1 MNYLTLTLPP
11 SWGAEESYDVGSNFE
26 SQLGDGYISTSSS
39 VEPRVTWTIQAIDT
53 KDKIENISDFLSNRS
68 GVESFYW
75 SPNVE
80 VLPLQLYFC
89 TEWSITP
96 IGFDT
101 FSFSAT
107 FIKDIESPCSDLSDL
122 IDITKIKSDIT
133 ASKVFID
140 NVSTIDVNNLII
152 NNSTPKEGNTWLHV
166 FYTFATEAYSDFF
179 KIQVVEPDGIK
190 KDVLI
195 KSGAGSGAVSNSLV
209 FGTGTPN
216 PWTSFSYAFQKKGK
230 YKIRFLHEKD
240 SGFSVQNEVVA
251 IDSVVIGNS
260 STRAGITTT
269 YLNQDFESGTIP
281 SGWINNWWQITQ
293 SPVYSGT
300 KAIKS
305 SLTDD
310 DRNATASLEFE
321 FEIFPQPNLQSLLM
335 ISDANLVT
343 KLCHQDNN
351 VEIPWQAGTLYDQIN
366 LSMAFLNVYKLLD
379 DQTWLDKSL
388 LLAEAIETYY
398 YNGNSTLPHWLIN
411 VRSPIGSI
419 QNNQLF
425 EIYSPNGG
433 YTAFPPSVTTLA
445 TNQVNVRASWLPML
459 WELYDE
465 LYSITQNVVWQTRSN
480 KIKTGFQS
488 IINYSPNTINSEL
501 FTFSITRQ
509 NNTVTSRYGDRYLIS
524 QNLWGLVDN
533 NTEQLLA
540 AIDNLTKAQIKYAE
554 INDEFGPFAFRI
566 SPIDSKWHLN
576 TATGEISSTGSII
589 NVFIVNPMI
598 EGSDSGF
605 SQAQFG
611 LWLAKALYYSNTRF
625 DSLQKLLM
633 DWLNWIDGIW
643 CSIEP
648 DFPPVRFSEN
658 NLPYP
663 DSDPATQA
671 LIGESALWA
680 NINGE
685 DPGTTFRL
693 ILRTY
698 EYLEEQFEIN
708 VASVMYGSWSKDSE
722 TYIGETL
729 KNYDSR
735 THSCVINFLTRLALY
750 KNQLIY
756 PTCNES
762 VRTPLRQQISESC
775 CGSPTVQCGI
785 YEYYTNLVGDYDGY
799 FSNCVLAMNLYIF
812 TTS

>member
-53 KDKIENISDFLSNRS
+53 KDNIENVSNFLSIRR

-96 IGFDT
+96 VGFDT
-101 FSFSAT
+101 FNFSAT
-107 FIKDIESPCSDLSDL
+107 FIKDIESLCNDLSDL
-122 IDITKIKSDIT
+122 IDITKIKSDVT
-133 ASKVFID
+133 TSKIFVD
-140 NVSTIDVNNLII
+140 NLSTIDVNNLII
-152 NNSTPKEGNTWLHV
+152 NSNTPKENNTWLHV
-166 FYTFATEAYSDFF
+166 FYAFATEVYSDFF
-179 KIQVVEPDGIK
+179 KIQIIEPDGIK
-190 KDVLI
+190 KDILI
-195 KSGAGSGAVSNSLV
+195 KSGAGQSVDGYYGGGS
-209 FGTGTPN
+209 PN
-216 PWTSFSYAFQKKGK
+216 PWTNFSYAFQKKGK

-240 SGFSVQNEVVA
+240 SGFTVENEVVA
-251 IDSVVIGNS
+251 IDSVVIGNAN
-260 STRAGITTT
+260 TRANITTT
-269 YLNQDFESGTIP
+269 YLNQDFENGTIP

-300 KAIKS
+300 NAVKS
-305 SLTDD
+305 SLTSD

-321 FEIFPQPNLQSLLM
+321 FEIFPQSNLQSPLM
-335 ISDANLVT
+335 ISDTNLVT
-343 KLCHQDNN
+343 KLCYQDNN
-351 VEIPWQAGTLYDQIN
+351 AEIPWQAGTLYDQIN
-366 LSMAFLNVYKLLD
+366 MSMAFLNGYKLLE

-388 LLAEAIETYY
+388 TLAESIETYY

-411 VRSPIGSI
+411 ARSPIGSI
-419 QNNQLF
+419 QTNQLF
-425 EIYSPNGG
+425 EIYSLNISG
-433 YTAFPPSVTTLA
+433 YTIFPPSVTALA
-445 TNQVNVRASWLPML
+445 ANQVDVKASWLPML

-465 LYSITQNVVWQTRSN
+465 LYSITQNSIWQTRSN

-488 IINYSPNTINSEL
+488 IINYSPNTVNSEL
-501 FTFSITRQ
+501 FTLSIIRQ
-509 NNTVTSRYGDRYLIS
+509 NNIVTNRYGDRYLIS

-540 AIDNLTKAQIKYAE
+540 AIDNLAKAQIKYAE
-554 INDEFGPFAFRI
+554 INNDFGPFAFRI
-566 SPIDSKWHLN
+566 SSFDSKWHLN
-576 TATGEISSTGSII
+576 TVTDDSSISLIT
-589 NVFIVNPMI
+589 NAMI
-598 EGSDSGF
+598 DGSDSGF

-611 LWLAKALYYSNTRF
+611 LWLAKVLYDSNTEF
-625 DSLQKLLM
+625 DTLQKVLM
-633 DWLNWIDGIW
+633 DWLNWVDGKW
-643 CSIEP
+643 CSTEP

-658 NLPYP
+658 DVPYP

-685 DPGTTFRL
+685 DPGATFRL
-693 ILRTY
+693 ILRSY
-698 EYLEEQFEIN
+698 EYLEKQFDVN
-708 VASVMYGSWSKDSE
+708 LSSVMYGSWSKDNE

-750 KNQLIY
+750 KNQLTY
-756 PTCNES
+756 PSCTES
-762 VRTPLRQQISESC
+762 IRTPLRQQSVTSC
-775 CGSPTVQCGI
+775 CGSITIPCGI
-785 YEYYTNLVGDYDGY
+785 YGLSGYPLEGGSSSFDNSIIVFTMYATNRL
-799 FSNCVLAMNLYIF
+799 S
-812 TTS
+812 

>member
-1 MNYLTLTLPP
+1 
-11 SWGAEESYDVGSNFE
+11 
-26 SQLGDGYISTSSS
+26 
-39 VEPRVTWTIQAIDT
+39 VTWTIQEIDT
-53 KDKIENISDFLSNRS
+53 KDKIENISDFLSSRR

-75 SPNVE
+75 SPNIE

-89 TEWSITP
+89 TEWSVTP

-140 NVSTIDVNNLII
+140 NVSTIDVNSLVT
-152 NNSTPKEGNTWLHV
+152 NNATPKEGNTWLHV
-166 FYTFATEAYSDFF
+166 FYTFATEVYFDFF
-179 KIQVVEPDGIK
+179 KIQVIEPDGVK

-195 KSGAGSGAVSNSLV
+195 KSGAGSYSVGYGYGS
-209 FGTGTPN
+209 PN
-216 PWTSFSYAFQKKGK
+216 PWTNFSYAFQKKGK

-240 SGFSVQNEVVA
+240 SGFTVQNEVVA
-251 IDSVVIGNS
+251 IDSVVIGNA

-269 YLNQDFESGTIP
+269 YLNQGFENGVIP
-281 SGWINNWWQITQ
+281 SGWVNNWWQITQ
-293 SPVYSGT
+293 NPVYSGSN
-300 KAIKS
+300 AIKS
-305 SLTDD
+305 ALTSN

-321 FEIFPQPNLQSLLM
+321 FEVFPEISLQAPLL
-335 ISDANLVT
+335 ISNNNLVT
-343 KLCHQDNN
+343 KQWHQEAGID
-351 VEIPWQAGTLYDQIN
+351 IPWQAGTLYDQIN
-366 LSMAFLNVYKLLD
+366 MSMAFLNGYKLLN
-379 DQTWLDKSL
+379 DQTWLDRSL
-388 LLAEAIETYY
+388 TLAEAIETYY

-419 QNNQLF
+419 QTNQLF
-425 EIYSPNGG
+425 EVYSPSNNG
-433 YTAFPPSVTTLA
+433 YTVFPASVTALS
-445 TNQVNVRASWLPML
+445 TNQVNIKASWLPML

-465 LYSITQNVVWQTRSN
+465 LYLITQNSIWQTRSN

-488 IINYSPNTINSEL
+488 IINYSPNTVNSEL
-501 FTFSITRQ
+501 FTSSIVRQ
-509 NNTVTSRYGDRYLIS
+509 NNVVTNRYGDRYLIS

-540 AIDNLTKAQIKYAE
+540 AIDNLAKAQIKYAE
-554 INDEFGPFAFRI
+554 INDDFGPFAFRI

-576 TATGEISSTGSII
+576 TATSGVSSTGSII
-589 NVFIVNPMI
+589 NSSMVNPMI
-598 EGSDSGF
+598 EESESGF

-611 LWLAKALYYSNTRF
+611 LWLAKALYHSNTNF
-625 DSLQKLLM
+625 DGLQKLLM
-633 DWLNWIDGIW
+633 NWLNWVDGIW

-658 NLPYP
+658 NFPYP

-685 DPGTTFRL
+685 DPGATFRL

-698 EYLEEQFEIN
+698 ECLKKQFDVN
-708 VASVMYGSWSKDSE
+708 LSSVMYGSWSKDSE

-750 KNQLIY
+750 KNQLTY
-756 PTCNES
+756 PSCTES
-762 VRTPLRQQISESC
+762 IITPLRQQTAESC
-775 CGSPTVQCGI
+775 CGSPTIQCGI
-785 YEYYTNLVGDYDGY
+785 YGLNNIILPDENGY
-799 FSNCVLAMNLYIF
+799 FSNCVMMLYMDI
-812 TTS
+812 TDLS

>member
-53 KDKIENISDFLSNRS
+53 KDNIENVSNFLSIRR

-75 SPNVE
+75 SPNPD
-80 VLPLQLYFC
+80 VLSLQLYFC

-101 FSFSAT
+101 FSFSAA

-140 NVSTIDVNNLII
+140 NLSTIDVNSLTT
-152 NNSTPKEGNTWLHV
+152 NNATPKEGNTWLHV
-166 FYTFATEAYSDFF
+166 FYTFATEVYFDFF
-179 KIQVVEPDGIK
+179 KIQVIEPDGIK

-195 KSGAGSGAVSNSLV
+195 KSGAGSSSGGYYDYYGGSS
-209 FGTGTPN
+209 PN
-216 PWTSFSYAFQKKGK
+216 PWTNFSYAFQKKGK

-251 IDSVVIGNS
+251 IDSVVIGNAN
-260 STRAGITTT
+260 TRENITTT
-269 YLNQDFESGTIP
+269 YLNQDFEGGIIP
-281 SGWINNWWQITQ
+281 PGWINNWWQITQ
-293 SPVYSGT
+293 SPVYSGSN
-300 KAIKS
+300 AIKS
-305 SLTDD
+305 SLTSNDK
-310 DRNATASLEFE
+310 NATASLEFE
-321 FEIFPQPNLQSLLM
+321 FEVFPEISFQPPLL
-335 ISDANLVT
+335 ISNNNLVT
-343 KLCHQDNN
+343 KQWHQGAGID
-351 VEIPWQAGTLYDQIN
+351 VPWQGGTLYDQIN
-366 LSMAFLNVYKLLD
+366 MSMAFLNGYKLLD
-379 DQTWLDKSL
+379 DQTWLDRSL
-388 LLAEAIETYY
+388 SLAEAIETYY

-419 QNNQLF
+419 QTNQLF
-425 EIYSPNGG
+425 EIYSPNISG
-433 YTAFPPSVTTLA
+433 YTTFPPSVTTLA
-445 TNQVNVRASWLPML
+445 ANQVNIRASWLPML

-465 LYSITQNVVWQTRSN
+465 LYSITQNVIWQTRSS

-509 NNTVTSRYGDRYLIS
+509 NNTVTNRYGDRYLIS
-524 QNLWGLVDN
+524 QNLWGLVGT
-533 NTEQLLA
+533 NTSQLLA
-540 AIDNLTKAQIKYAE
+540 AIDNLAKAQIKYAE
-554 INDEFGPFAFRI
+554 VNEDFGPFAFRI
-566 SPIDSKWHLN
+566 SPIDSEWHLN
-576 TATGEISSTGSII
+576 TAASGSIPSDAFI
-589 NVFIVNPMI
+589 TNVNSMI
-598 EGSDSGF
+598 EESDLGF

-611 LWLAKALYYSNTRF
+611 FWLAKALYYSNTKF
-625 DSLQKLLM
+625 DVLQKMLM
-633 DWLNWIDGIW
+633 DWLNWIDGTW

-663 DSDPATQA
+663 GNDPATQA

-680 NINGE
+680 NLNGE

-698 EYLEEQFEIN
+698 EYLQKQFDVN
-708 VASVMYGSWSKDSE
+708 LSSVMYGSWSKDNE
-722 TYIGETL
+722 IYIGEPL
-729 KNYDSR
+729 KDYSSK
-735 THSCVINFLTRLALY
+735 THSCVINFLTQLAFY
-750 KNQLIY
+750 KAQLTY
-756 PTCNES
+756 PSCTES
-762 VRTPLRQQISESC
+762 IRTPLRQQITSSC
-775 CGSPTVQCGI
+775 CGSPTIECGI
-785 YEYYTNLVGDYDGY
+785 YGYNAPIPDQNGY
-799 FSNCVLAMNLYIF
+799 FSNCIMMIYMDIVDL
-812 TTS
+812 S

>member
-1 MNYLTLTLPP
+1 MPHLTLTLPP
-11 SWGAEESYDVGSNFE
+11 SWGAEESYDTGSNFE

-53 KDKIENISDFLSNRS
+53 KDNIENVSNFLSIRR

-75 SPNVE
+75 SPNPD
-80 VLPLQLYFC
+80 VLSLQLYFC

-107 FIKDIESPCSDLSDL
+107 FIKDIESPCSDLSNL

-140 NVSTIDVNNLII
+140 NISTIDVNNLII

-179 KIQVVEPDGIK
+179 KIQVIEPDGIK

-260 STRAGITTT
+260 NTRAGITTT
-269 YLNQDFESGTIP
+269 YMNQDFENGVIP
-281 SGWINNWWQITQ
+281 SGWTSNWWQVTQ

-300 KAIKS
+300 NAVRS

-321 FEIFPQPNLQSLLM
+321 FEIFPQPNLQPPLM

-343 KLCHQDNN
+343 KICYQDNN
-351 VEIPWQAGTLYDQIN
+351 AEIPWQAGTLYDQIN
-366 LSMAFLNVYKLLD
+366 LSMAFLNGYRLLD
-379 DQTWLDKSL
+379 NQTWLDKSL
-388 LLAEAIETYY
+388 ELAEAIETYY

-419 QNNQLF
+419 QTNQLF
-425 EIYSPNGG
+425 ENPM
-433 YTAFPPSVTTLA
+433 TALVA
-445 TNQVNVRASWLPML
+445 NQVDVKASWLPML
-459 WELYDE
+459 WELYDD
-465 LYSITQNVVWQTRSN
+465 LYVITQNDIWYTRSN
-480 KIKTGFQS
+480 KIKAGFQS
-488 IINYSPNTINSEL
+488 IINYSPNTVNSEL
-501 FTFSITRQ
+501 FTFSIIRQ
-509 NNTVTSRYGDRYLIS
+509 NNVVINRYGDLYLIS
-524 QNLWGLVDN
+524 QNLWGLVGTN
-533 NTEQLLA
+533 NNQLLA
-540 AIDNLTKAQIKYAE
+540 AIDNLAKAQIKYAE
-554 INDEFGPFAFRI
+554 VNDDFGPFAFRI
-566 SPIDSKWHLN
+566 SPFDSKWHLN
-576 TATGEISSTGSII
+576 TVTSGL
-589 NVFIVNPMI
+589 IVYNAMV

-611 LWLAKALYYSNTRF
+611 IWLAKALYYSNTKF
-625 DSLQKLLM
+625 DTLQKVLM
-633 DWLNWIDGIW
+633 DWLNWVDGKW

-648 DFPPVRFSEN
+648 DFPPIRFSEN
-658 NLPYP
+658 NIPYP
-663 DSDPATQA
+663 GNDPATQA

-680 NINGE
+680 NLNGE

-693 ILRTY
+693 ILRSY
-698 EYLEEQFEIN
+698 EYLQKQFKDNITDI
-708 VASVMYGSWSKDSE
+708 MYGSWSKDSE

-750 KNQLIY
+750 KNQLTY
-756 PTCNES
+756 PSCTES
-762 VRTPLRQQISESC
+762 IRTQLLQQTTESC
-775 CGSPTVQCGI
+775 CGSPTISCGI
-785 YEYYTNLVGDYDGY
+785 YERNNDPMGDYNGY
-799 FSNCVLAMNLYIF
+799 FSNCVLSISLYIT

>member
-1 MNYLTLTLPP
+1 
-11 SWGAEESYDVGSNFE
+11 
-26 SQLGDGYISTSSS
+26 
-39 VEPRVTWTIQAIDT
+39 
-53 KDKIENISDFLSNRS
+53 
-68 GVESFYW
+68 
-75 SPNVE
+75 
-80 VLPLQLYFC
+80 
-89 TEWSITP
+89 
-96 IGFDT
+96 
-101 FSFSAT
+101 
-107 FIKDIESPCSDLSDL
+107 
-122 IDITKIKSDIT
+122 
-133 ASKVFID
+133 
-140 NVSTIDVNNLII
+140 
-152 NNSTPKEGNTWLHV
+152 
-166 FYTFATEAYSDFF
+166 
-179 KIQVVEPDGIK
+179 
-190 KDVLI
+190 
-195 KSGAGSGAVSNSLV
+195 
-209 FGTGTPN
+209 
-216 PWTSFSYAFQKKGK
+216 
-230 YKIRFLHEKD
+230 
-240 SGFSVQNEVVA
+240 
-251 IDSVVIGNS
+251 
-260 STRAGITTT
+260 
-269 YLNQDFESGTIP
+269 
-281 SGWINNWWQITQ
+281 
-293 SPVYSGT
+293 
-300 KAIKS
+300 
-305 SLTDD
+305 
-310 DRNATASLEFE
+310 
-321 FEIFPQPNLQSLLM
+321 
-335 ISDANLVT
+335 
-343 KLCHQDNN
+343 
-351 VEIPWQAGTLYDQIN
+351 
-366 LSMAFLNVYKLLD
+366 
-379 DQTWLDKSL
+379 L

-419 QNNQLF
+419 QTNQLF
-425 EIYSPNGG
+425 EIYLPNSG
-433 YTAFPPSVTTLA
+433 YTIFPPSVTTLA